1 VANPFPIH
9 QDISIGIATTAPQ
22 LPSLRWQAY
31 ASLSA
36 KGISRMSTP
45 PQWIVNLANNVTAC
59 LEPLEPMPP
68 LGCHYHLC
76 ERCWEISI
84 FPAHTE
90 IIGGPQDG
98 HQTAP
103 RFRVDLLAIATL
115 FSTIEGIVWQTR
127 SVNEGDQL
135 GAHIAV
141 TGVCDEESVS
151 VRVLQSAPSGFEP
164 GRKAMTNEGCLIET
178 W

>member
-1 VANPFPIH
+1 VVNVIPVHHDIPTVVAT
-9 QDISIGIATTAPQ
+9 SALQ
-22 LPSLRWQAY
+22 LPSLRFQAN
-31 ASLSA
+31 ALLSA
-36 KGISRMSTP
+36 KGISRMSAP
-45 PQWIVNLANNVTAC
+45 PLWIVDLANNVTAC

-90 IIGGPQDG
+90 IVGGPHDG

-103 RFRVDLLAIATL
+103 RFRADLLAIATL
-115 FSTIEGIVWQTR
+115 FSSIEDIAWQTR

-135 GAHIAV
+135 GAHIAI
-141 TGVCDEESVS
+141 TGVCDQESVS
-151 VRVLQSAPSGFEP
+151 IRVLQSAPSGFEP